1 MRLRVGVLIGLVLSC
16 TLCGFPAFALF
27 GKSKSKSQSSSKK
40 SKDELKD
47 FKKVLPSQTGKKII
61 TDPDKEI
68 ARTPYDKDIDAIVQK
83 HLGSDF
89 RRANVFDFYGMELTQ
104 ERVSGLNAKETAEV
118 MDYYNYA
125 RKDLEKICRSKFIPV
140 VKMDLNGDKELDYS
154 IVVKNLLADKIMLAI
169 VNSKGKIY
177 LEPFNATFV
186 EKVNEGN
193 FPTTV
198 VLGTKRRT
206 INSPSLRLVA
216 FEEESQILYYDQKKK
231 TWELLTIGQ
240 Q

>member
-1 MRLRVGVLIGLVLSC
+1 MRFRFGVLLSFVVIIC
-16 TLCGFPAFALF
+16 LSGSPARALF
-27 GKSKSKSQSSSKK
+27 GSSKSKK
-40 SKDELKD
+40 SKQDLKD
-47 FKKVLPSQTGKKII
+47 FKKVLPSDTGKKTI

-68 ARTPYDKDIDAIVQK
+68 PRTQHDKEMDTIVQK

-104 ERVSGLNAKETAEV
+104 ERISGLNAKEAAEV
-118 MDYYNYA
+118 MEYYNYA

-140 VKMDLNGDKELDYS
+140 VKMDMNADRELDYS
-154 IVVKNLLADKIMLAI
+154 IVVKNLVSDQIMLAI

-177 LEPFNATFV
+177 LEPFKATFI

-193 FPTTV
+193 YPTTV
-198 VLGTKRRT
+198 VLGAKRRT

-216 FEEESQILYYDQKKK
+216 FEEDSQILYFDQKKK
-231 TWELLTIGQ
+231 SWELLTIGQ

>member
-1 MRLRVGVLIGLVLSC
+1 VRFRFGVLFSLVITICLS
-16 TLCGFPAFALF
+16 GSPASALF
-27 GKSKSKSQSSSKK
+27 GKSKSKK
-40 SKDELKD
+40 SNQDLKD
-47 FKKVLPSQTGKKII
+47 FKKVLPSETGKNII

-68 ARTPYDKDIDAIVQK
+68 PRTQYDRDLEAIVQK
-83 HLGSDF
+83 HLGRDF

-104 ERVSGLNAKETAEV
+104 ERVRGLNAKESAEV

-140 VKMDLNGDKELDYS
+140 VKMDMNGDRESDYS
-154 IVVKNLLADKIMLAI
+154 IVVKNLVSDQIMLAI

-177 LEPFNATFV
+177 LEPFKATFI

-193 FPTTV
+193 YPTTV

-206 INSPSLRLVA
+206 INAPSLRLVA
-216 FEEESQILYYDQKKK
+216 FEEDSQILYFDQKKK
-231 TWELLTIGQ
+231 SWELLTIGQ

>member
-1 MRLRVGVLIGLVLSC
+1 VRFRFGVLLSFVVIIC
-16 TLCGFPAFALF
+16 LSGSPVRALF
-27 GKSKSKSQSSSKK
+27 GSSKSKK
-40 SKDELKD
+40 SKQDLKD
-47 FKKVLPSQTGKKII
+47 FKKVLPSDTGKKTI

-68 ARTPYDKDIDAIVQK
+68 PRTQYDRDLEAIVQK

-104 ERVSGLNAKETAEV
+104 ERIRGLNAKEAAEV

-140 VKMDLNGDKELDYS
+140 VKMDMNGDRELDYS
-154 IVVKNLLADKIMLAI
+154 IVVKNLVSDQIMLAI

-177 LEPFNATFV
+177 LQPFKATFI

-193 FPTTV
+193 YPTTV

-216 FEEESQILYYDQKKK
+216 FEEDSQILYFDQKKK
-231 TWELLTIGQ
+231 SWELLTIGQ